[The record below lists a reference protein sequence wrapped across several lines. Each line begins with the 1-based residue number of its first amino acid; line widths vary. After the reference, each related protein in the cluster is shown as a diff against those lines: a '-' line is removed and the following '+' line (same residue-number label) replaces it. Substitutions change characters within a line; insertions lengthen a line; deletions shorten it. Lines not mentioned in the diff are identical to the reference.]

1 MLKPIFSQICVSVSK
16 TIELICTNLCKSL
29 LFFLFL
35 LPYFLFAQ
43 NSYPKTDTISLK
55 NDTLFLS
62 HKHIV
67 PFSEKIENII
77 DSCYSANYEK
87 GFLIISQKCKRSNIV
102 IIHYRY
108 FPEPLLSPEIALK
121 KIKFTKDTLDIRQFL
136 IPEDLASNPWQEIS
150 ETSKLRKTGQ
160 ITRGLSVGNAQGATL
175 TSGMRLQIEGDLGD
189 GLKIVGSITDDNIPI
204 QPDGTTQQ
212 ISDFDKVFVQ
222 LKKDA
227 FSVTVGDY
235 EIQQKNTR
243 FADVYRNV
251 QGIKVAYNKGKTNAF
266 ASGAIAKGKFHS
278 NSLIGLDGVAGP
290 YQLTGKSGEKFF
302 TVLAG
307 SEKVYLNGKLML
319 RGETNDYIMD
329 YNTAQITFTAKQVIT
344 NITRIV
350 VDFEYTDRFF
360 NRSLLFA
367 QAEHT
372 LYKDKI
378 QLRFSYGR
386 DADNANAPFD
396 NRDAYFA
403 IKDTLATMGDATGG
417 LVYTSGA
424 ILDSNFNRTTPFY
437 LKKDTIVNGFNY
449 QDIYIYTSDSLLA
462 EYRVFFT
469 FVGTGKGQ
477 YKRDISGFNN
487 YVYKWTAP
495 DSLGNLQGD
504 YMPVKPWILP
514 KKLETTDVYL
524 KFQISPKLQFYT
536 ENALSIEDKNLLSS
550 KDDED
555 NKAFA
560 HLSGLKWENIKL
572 KDSLLLTTDISY
584 SFVAQKFNNL
594 DRVYKAE
601 YGRVWNFNEVNSKR
615 FNENIGL
622 ARLSLSYKNKLKLQ
636 TENGVRQTGT
646 GRFAFRQAYTI
657 SSNYSK
663 FLQGNYTYT
672 NILAKEDSIFRNAMW
687 QRHEG
692 DIFYKNKWLKVGTEI
707 WIENKKENIA
717 DSTAVGSL
725 LFYDIKPYLRTLENE
740 KFLMDISV
748 NYRYDKEFYDQK
760 LREKSVAYTTFFKM
774 GYTPS
779 EVFRILNTTSYRM
792 LNVLDTIF
800 LRTGLNT
807 NRVLNTN
814 LQTSFIPKNR
824 IVSLNVI
831 YEISAEQIAQRDV
844 QYIQVIPGYGTHEW
858 IDADSNNIQSVN
870 EFVLSNNP
878 LVANYIRSVLPTQR
892 LVPTTKPALQ
902 ANMRWDLKKTFPKS
916 KNILTETVR
925 NFKTYTTLRI
935 SQSKQR
941 ENSVAAYIV
950 RLRERENDTALIDMG
965 YNFRQEFTFFQNST
979 KGDIRFAY
987 QNNQQKQFLN
997 TGAETRGNRVWTF
1010 AQRLTLDNNKSI
1022 EIESNT
1028 GKKFANA
1035 VNFSARNYTINYLDT
1050 RPQLNWQLNRKLRI
1064 SGAYQYKNKQNLNDS
1079 LFVDSKLFMHKIIL
1093 ENRWNLKNRNNL
1105 NTKLELLSIT
1115 QNNIGDGANFT
1126 ANYELLES
1134 LKPGFNAIWQSTLT
1148 YFIFKDMELSLTYE
1162 GRTSEGQAAIHTGR
1176 AQVRAFF

>member
-1 MLKPIFSQICVSVSK
+1 MKNQHTGQYIAFHFSYLLRQTMREMGI
-16 TIELICTNLCKSL
+16 
-29 LFFLFL
+29 LFFLLFPFL
-35 LPYFLFAQ
+35 LFAQ
-43 NSYPKTDTISLK
+43 NSFPTIDTLSLK
-55 NDTLFLS
+55 KDTLFL
-62 HKHIV
+62 KHQNIV
-67 PFSEKIENII
+67 PFSEKIEGLI
-77 DSCYSANYEK
+77 DSCYTADYVK
-87 GFLIISQKCKRSNIV
+87 GFLLIAPKCKPSQAL

-108 FPEPLLSPEIALK
+108 FAAPLLAPEIALK
-121 KIKFTKDTLDIRQFL
+121 KIKFTKDTLDFRQFI
-136 IPEDLASNPWQEIS
+136 IPEDLASNPWQEIA
-150 ETSKLRKTGQ
+150 ETSHLRKTGQ

-212 ISDFDKVFVQ
+212 ISDFDKIFIQ
-222 LKKDA
+222 LKKDGL
-227 FSVTVGDY
+227 SVTVGDY

-251 QGIKVAYNKGKTNAF
+251 TGLRVGYDKGKTKAF
-266 ASGAIAKGKFHS
+266 ASGAVAKGKFHS
-278 NSLIGLDGVAGP
+278 NSFLGLDGVAGP
-290 YQLTGKSGEKFF
+290 YQLIGKSGEKFF

-329 YNTAQITFTAKQVIT
+329 YNTAQITFTTKQVIT

-372 LYKDKI
+372 FYKDKVS
-378 QLRFSYGR
+378 LRFSYGR

-396 NRDAYFA
+396 NKDAYNTV
-403 IKDTLATMGDATGG
+403 KDTLATMGDAAGG

-424 ILDSNFNRTTPFY
+424 ILDSNFNRSVPFY
-437 LKKDTIVNGFNY
+437 FKKDTVVNGMLYEGIFMY
-449 QDIYIYTSDSLLA
+449 ASDSLLA
-462 EYRVFFT
+462 RYKVFFT
-469 FVGTGKGQ
+469 LIGTGKGY
-477 YKRDISGFNN
+477 YKRDISGYNN
-487 YVYKWTAP
+487 YVYKWVAP

-514 KKLETTDVYL
+514 KKLETLDFSAKY
-524 KFQISPKLQFYT
+524 QISPKWLFYT

-550 KDDED
+550 KDDGD

-572 KDSLLLTTDISY
+572 KDSLFLTSDVSY

-601 YGRVWNFNEVNSKR
+601 YGRIWNFNDLNSKR
-615 FNENIGL
+615 YDEHIGMVKL
-622 ARLSLSYKNKLKLQ
+622 QIAYKNSFKLQ
-636 TENGVRQTGT
+636 TENGIRQTGN

-657 SSNYSK
+657 SSNASK
-663 FLQGNYTYT
+663 FLQGTYTYT
-672 NILAKEDSIFRNAMW
+672 NILAKEDSIFRNSLW

-692 DIFYKNKWLKVGTEI
+692 DIFYRNKRIKVGTEI
-707 WIENKKENIA
+707 WIENKNERIA
-717 DSTAVGSL
+717 DSAALGSV
-725 LFYDIKPYLRTLENE
+725 LFYDLKPYIRTLENE
-740 KFLMDISV
+740 QFLMDISF
-748 NYRYDKEFYDQK
+748 NYRYDKEFYQQK

-792 LNVLDTIF
+792 LNVLDTLF

-814 LQTSFIPKNR
+814 LQSTFTPKSR
-824 IVSLNVI
+824 LVSLNVI

-844 QYIQVIPGYGTHEW
+844 QYIQVIPGYGTYEW
-858 IDADSNNIQSVN
+858 IDADSNHIQSVN

-878 LVANYIRSVLPTQR
+878 LLANYIRTILPTQR

-916 KNILTETVR
+916 KNVFTETIR
-925 NFKTYTTLRI
+925 NLKTYSTLRI

-941 ENSVAAYIV
+941 ENSLSAYIV
-950 RLRERENDTALIDMG
+950 RLREKENDTALIDMG
-965 YNFRQEFTFFQNST
+965 YNFRQEFTLFQNST

-987 QNNQQKQFLN
+987 QKNQQKQFLN
-997 TGAETRGNRVWTF
+997 TGAETRGNRAWTF
-1010 AQRLTLDNNKSI
+1010 AQRLTLDNNKSL
-1022 EIESNT
+1022 EIESNI
-1028 GKKFANA
+1028 GKKFTNA
-1035 VNFSARNYTINYLDT
+1035 INFPVRNYSINYVDT
-1050 RPQLNWQLNRKLRI
+1050 RPQLNWQLHRKLRI
-1064 SGAYQYKNKQNLNDS
+1064 SGAYQYKNKKNINDS
-1079 LFVDSKLFMHKIIL
+1079 LIIDSKLVMHKIIL
-1093 ENRWNLKNRNNL
+1093 ENRWNIKNRNNL
-1105 NTKLELLSIT
+1105 NTKLELVKIA
-1115 QNNIGDGANFT
+1115 QNNVGDGANFT

-1134 LKPGFNAIWQSTLT
+1134 LKPGFNAVWQSTLT
-1148 YFIFKDMELSLTYE
+1148 YFILKDMELSLTYE
-1162 GRTSEGQAAIHTGR
+1162 GRASQGQAAIHTGR

>member
-1 MLKPIFSQICVSVSK
+1 MNKPTSAKICVS
-16 TIELICTNLCKSL
+16 ICANLREIP
-29 LFFLFL
+29 LFFLLIF
-35 LPYFLFAQ
+35 PFFLFSQ
-43 NSYPKTDTISLK
+43 NSFPKTDTISLK

-62 HKHIV
+62 QKNIV
-67 PFSEKIENII
+67 PFSEKITGLI
-77 DSCYSANYEK
+77 DTCYTTDYAK
-87 GFLIISQKCKRSNIV
+87 GIFLINKNCASKSPF
-102 IIHYRY
+102 IIEYRY
-108 FPEPLLSPEIALK
+108 FAAPLVSPEIALK
-121 KIKFTKDTLDIRQFL
+121 KIKFTKDTLDFRQFI
-136 IPEDLASNPWQEIS
+136 IPEDMASNPWQEIG

-189 GLKIVGSITDDNIPI
+189 GLQIVGSITDDNIPI

-222 LKKDA
+222 LKKNG

-251 QGIKVAYNKGKTNAF
+251 QGIKIAYDKGKTKAF
-266 ASGAIAKGKFHS
+266 ASGAIAKGKFHT
-278 NSLIGLDGVAGP
+278 NSLIALDGVAGP
-290 YQLTGKSGEKFF
+290 YQLTGKSGERYF

-329 YNTAQITFTAKQVIT
+329 YNTAQITFTTKQVIT
-344 NITRIV
+344 NITRII

-378 QLRFSYGR
+378 NLRISYGR

-396 NRDAYFA
+396 NKDAYNA
-403 IKDTLATMGDATGG
+403 VKDTLATMGDAPGG

-424 ILDSNFNRTTPFY
+424 ILDSNFNRTVPFY
-437 LKKDTIVNGFNY
+437 YEKDSLVNGINY
-449 QDIYIYTSDSLLA
+449 NNIFVYASDSLLA
-462 EYRVFFT
+462 RYRVFFT
-469 FVGTGKGQ
+469 LVGKGKGY

-487 YVYKWTAP
+487 YVYKWVAP
-495 DSLGNLQGD
+495 DSVGNLQGD
-504 YMPVKPWILP
+504 YLPVKVWILP
-514 KKLETTDVYL
+514 KKLETTDVFL
-524 KFQISPKLQFYT
+524 KYQLTKKLHFYT
-536 ENALSIEDKNLLSS
+536 ENALSIEDKNLLSP
-550 KDDED
+550 KDDAD

-572 KDSLLLTTDISY
+572 RDSLLLTTDVSY

-601 YGRVWNFNEVNSKR
+601 YGRVWNFNELTGKR
-615 FNENIGL
+615 YNENI
-622 ARLSLSYKNKLKLQ
+622 AMVKTQIAYKNNLKLQ
-636 TENGVRQTGT
+636 TENGIRQTGA
-646 GRFAFRQAYTI
+646 GRFAFRQAYTF
-657 SSNYSK
+657 SSNSSK
-663 FLQGNYTYT
+663 FLQGTYTYT
-672 NILAKEDSIFRNAMW
+672 NIFAKEDSIFRKAMW

-692 DIFYKNKWLKVGTEI
+692 DIFYRNKGLKIGTEI
-707 WIENKKENIA
+707 WIENKKENLA
-717 DSTAVGSL
+717 DSAAVGSL
-725 LFYDIKPYLRTLENE
+725 LFYDLKPYIRTLENE
-740 KFLMDISV
+740 KFLMDISF
-748 NYRYDKEFYDQK
+748 NYRYDKEFYEQK

-779 EVFRILNTTSYRM
+779 EVFRILNTTSYRL
-792 LNVLDTIF
+792 LNILDTTF

-814 LQTSFIPKNR
+814 LQTTFMPKSR
-824 IVSLNVI
+824 LVTLNVI

-844 QYIQVIPGYGTHEW
+844 QYIQVIPGYGTYEW
-858 IDADSNNIQSVN
+858 IDADSNHIQSVN

-878 LVANYIRSVLPTQR
+878 LLANYIRTILPTQR

-916 KNILTETVR
+916 KNIFTETVR

-941 ENSVAAYIV
+941 ENSFSAYLV
-950 RLRERENDTALIDMG
+950 RLREKQNDTALIDMG

-979 KGDIRFAY
+979 KGDFRFAY

-997 TGAETRGNRVWTF
+997 TGTETRGNHAWTF
-1010 AQRLTLDNNKSI
+1010 AQRLTLDNNKSL
-1022 EIESNT
+1022 EIESNI

-1035 VNFSARNYTINYLDT
+1035 INFPVRNYTINYFDT
-1050 RPQLNWQLNRKLRI
+1050 RPQLNWQLSRKLRV
-1064 SGAYQYKNKQNLNDS
+1064 SGAYQYKNKQNISDS
-1079 LFVDSKLFMHKIIL
+1079 LYVDSKLFMHKIIL

-1105 NTKLELLSIT
+1105 NTKLELVRIT
-1115 QNNIGDGANFT
+1115 QTNIGDGANFT

-1134 LKPGFNAIWQSTLT
+1134 LKPGFNAVWQSTLT

-1162 GRTSEGQAAIHTGR
+1162 GRASQGSAVIHTGR